1 MNFYLSDGSRAELQ
15 IRGEGCK
22 IASKSNEKI
31 TFGEIEHVNY
41 DGNQGKGTIN
51 PSFEPFQIAKSSIKG
66 NTLLEKKHS
75 RYMQLCYNYDRT
87 LELGCKGKKP
97 SVSKGLSKLLS
108 RENMT
113 KLHYIDEEVQ
123 HEKMKTFK
131 PFIEKSLMVTA

>member
-1 MNFYLSDGSRAELQ
+1 
-15 IRGEGCK
+15 
-22 IASKSNEKI
+22 
-31 TFGEIEHVNY
+31 
-41 DGNQGKGTIN
+41 
-51 PSFEPFQIAKSSIKG
+51 
-66 NTLLEKKHS
+66 
-75 RYMQLCYNYDRT
+75 MQLCYNYDRT

-123 HEKMKTFK
+123 HEKLKTFK